1 MSFHNFDCLLGVL
14 GSYFFKRII
23 LFIVL
28 VLNSKFGLWPF
39 VFLRD
44 YIILWAKHLKLMK
57 GIKKRFISFEFKN
70 EIIEETE
77 FEIKSMY
84 AFGKKLQHST

>member
-1 MSFHNFDCLLGVL
+1 
-14 GSYFFKRII
+14 
-23 LFIVL
+23 
-28 VLNSKFGLWPF
+28 
-39 VFLRD
+39 
-44 YIILWAKHLKLMK
+44 MK

-84 AFGKKLQHST
+84 AFGKK